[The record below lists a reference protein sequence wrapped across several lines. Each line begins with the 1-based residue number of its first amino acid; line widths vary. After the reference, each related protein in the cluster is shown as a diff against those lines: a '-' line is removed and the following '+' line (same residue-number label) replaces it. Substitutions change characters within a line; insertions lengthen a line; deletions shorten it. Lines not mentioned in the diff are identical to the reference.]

1 MADRDFI
8 AQFSSAILAN
18 IAPTFN
24 KSPGET
30 ARKNTAMPTGHAE
43 LLSPG
48 VSVDQTGIIEDTNES
63 LNHAVSL
70 DQSGAIK
77 RTLNEQT
84 ESEVSVKRPRTCTS
98 VGVEPDCQENLS
110 NYFLDD
116 EIHGGRQA
124 MSSLISLEQ

>member
-1 MADRDFI
+1 
-8 AQFSSAILAN
+8 
-18 IAPTFN
+18 
-24 KSPGET
+24 
-30 ARKNTAMPTGHAE
+30 MPACHTE
-43 LLSPG
+43 LLPPD

-63 LNHAVSL
+63 LNPSVSL

-110 NYFLDD
+110 NDFLDD
-116 EIHGGRQA
+116 EIHGARQA
-124 MSSLISLEQ
+124 MSSLIPLEQ